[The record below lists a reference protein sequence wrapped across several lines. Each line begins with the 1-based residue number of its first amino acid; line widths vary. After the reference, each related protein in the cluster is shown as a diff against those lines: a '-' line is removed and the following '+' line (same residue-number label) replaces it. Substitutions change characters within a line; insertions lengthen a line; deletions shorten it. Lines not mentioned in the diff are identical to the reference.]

1 MSQMSPTLPA
11 RPLPSPPKKSLM
23 DRETIRD
30 FFIGDASAVP
40 SKLDPETLGAC
51 GLPVEPLEPA
61 VIQEWEAEIE
71 TETDDSQLAI
81 GIPKTGSVGQA
92 ELSGFED
99 DEEVGGGEAAP
110 DDSEEDEFDD
120 FDDIDEDD
128 FDDDFDDDFEEE
140 LDDDYEIE
148 IEDEISAE
156 FGLSGVEVD
165 IDDIEAI
172 DAIDVIDDV
181 VVDIDV
187 DEDAGE
193 KE

>member
-1 MSQMSPTLPA
+1 MTQMSLTLPSQ
-11 RPLPSPPKKSLM
+11 PLMPAKKSTLR
-23 DRETIRD
+23 RETMKD
-30 FFIGDASAVP
+30 FFVGDAASDAP
-40 SKLDPETLGAC
+40 LGAC
-51 GLPVEPLEPA
+51 GLPAEPLEPA
-61 VIQEWEAEIE
+61 IVREWQTELEIE
-71 TETDDSQLAI
+71 TGDVIAPAGSPRTDGA
-81 GIPKTGSVGQA
+81 GQA
-92 ELSGFED
+92 DLSGFED
-99 DEEVGGGEAAP
+99 DEDTTGGEPVP

-156 FGLSGVEVD
+156 FGLSGVEAD
-165 IDDIEAI
+165 IDEIEDI
-172 DAIDVIDDV
+172 DAIDVIDVIDDDI

-187 DEDAGE
+187 DDDAGE

>member
-1 MSQMSPTLPA
+1 MSPTLPT
-11 RPLPSPPKKSLM
+11 RPLLSPQKKSLM

-30 FFIGDASAVP
+30 FFTGDASTVP
-40 SKLDPETLGAC
+40 SKLAPEIFGAC
-51 GLPVEPLEPA
+51 GLPVEPLEPT
-61 VIQEWEAEIE
+61 VIREWEAEIE
-71 TETDDSQLAI
+71 TETDDPQLPI
-81 GIPKTGSVGQA
+81 GIPKIGGVGQA

-99 DEEVGGGEAAP
+99 EEEVGGGEAAP
-110 DDSEEDEFDD
+110 EDSEEDEFDD

-156 FGLSGVEVD
+156 FGLSGGGVE
-165 IDDIEAI
+165 IEDI
-172 DAIDVIDDV
+172 DAIDVISDDI

-187 DEDAGE
+187 NDDAGE